1 MKFEN
6 KSNNHKPFT
15 YVNNNVKL
23 TMQSE
28 EKEIEENINENN
40 EIIDNVEIEN
50 TDVINEC
57 PVEILETESIT
68 TNIKAIV
75 TDCERLNVRSNPD
88 INSDVLKIINN
99 GDKLNIIDLNENS
112 EFYKIIID
120 NVEGYCMKKFITTVN
135 E

>member
-6 KSNNHKPFT
+6 RLNNHKPFT
-15 YVNNNVKL
+15 YVNNNVKQ
-23 TMQSE
+23 TMRSE

-40 EIIDNVEIEN
+40 EIINNVGIEN
-50 TDVINEC
+50 TDAINEC

-99 GDKLNIIDLNENS
+99 GDKLDIIDLNENS

-120 NVEGYCMKKFITTVN
+120 NIEGYCMKKFITTVN

>member
-1 MKFEN
+1 MKIEN
-6 KSNNHKPFT
+6 KLNNHKPFT
-15 YVNNNVKL
+15 YVNNNVKQ
-23 TMQSE
+23 TIQSE
-28 EKEIEENINENN
+28 EQEVERNINENN
-40 EIIDNVEIEN
+40 EIVNNVEIEN
-50 TDVINEC
+50 IDVINEA
-57 PVEILETESIT
+57 PVEILETESIL

-99 GDKLNIIDLNENS
+99 GDKLDIIDLNENS
-112 EFYKIIID
+112 EFYKILID

>member
-6 KSNNHKPFT
+6 RSNNHKPFT
-15 YVNNNVKL
+15 YVNNNVNQ
-23 TMQSE
+23 TIQSE

-75 TDCERLNVRSNPD
+75 TDCEKLNVRANPD
-88 INSDVLKIINN
+88 INSNVLRIINN
-99 GDKLNIIDLNENS
+99 GDKLDIIDLNENS
-112 EFYKIIID
+112 EFYKILID
-120 NVEGYCMKKFITTVN
+120 DVEGYCMKKFITTIN